1 MCIRLGMNTPRPVP
15 PLAQMRHTLPTLNRR
30 LFYAKRGNANGAD
43 FWNFV
48 KFILYQENRP
58 IVFGTVLCD
67 PTRSIIGI
75 LGDLNN
81 LFFLLKNPGIC
92 RDLNYLIFFNFS
104 EKVTVYW
111 AADHSDANSDSHNP
125 QIPICGNT

>member
-1 MCIRLGMNTPRPVP
+1 MCIRLGMYTPRPVP

-58 IVFGTVLCD
+58 IGFGTVLCD

-81 LFFLLKNPGIC
+81 LFF
-92 RDLNYLIFFNFS
+92 Y
-104 EKVTVYW
+104 
-111 AADHSDANSDSHNP
+111 
-125 QIPICGNT
+125 